1 MATRDLLDGA
11 GLNVPAEEID
21 GIVAWIEGSRA
32 MAQVLWGAGSLPR
45 PPTPGRVDWNGS
57 SDD

>member
-1 MATRDLLDGA
+1 MGTRDLLDGA
-11 GLNVPAEEID
+11 GLNVPDEEID
-21 GIVAWIEGSRA
+21 RIIAWIEGSRA
-32 MAQVLWGAGSLPR
+32 MAQVLWSAGSLPR